1 MKTKKRI
8 EKFCIDIKNDYLCT
22 RFRIAKMQNPDV
34 QNVMNSLGIF
44 GRSPLLMQALN
55 AAIQAAPFDVS
66 VLVTGENGVG
76 KEVFHRILHNY
87 SPRKHS
93 KCIAVNCGGLPEG
106 TIDSELFGHVK
117 GAFTGATTD
126 RKGYFEEA
134 DGGTIFLDEIGELPA
149 ITQARLLRVLETGEY
164 YRMGSSEVR
173 RTNVRVVAATNV
185 DLRQAIREHKFREDL
200 FYRLSTITI
209 NVPSLRDRQEDIDLL
224 FRKFANDISGKY
236 RMPKIELTEDARH
249 LLLAYQWPG
258 NVRQLLHTVEEISI
272 VEQERVITPQILQR
286 HLPQFVSGV
295 SVGGAASDGSS
306 TFGPGE
312 KEMLYKVIFEMR
324 QQLIEVREKL
334 GMNTASGMSHPA
346 HHLIASESSSV
357 SSKPGS
363 IHVEKSPSSLSE
375 SLEDIEEALEVET
388 TAYTPSATVTSAS
401 SSTVIR
407 TMEEI
412 EKEAIQQA
420 LERNNG
426 NKRKAADELQISE
439 RTIHRKIQDYGL

>member
-1 MKTKKRI
+1 
-8 EKFCIDIKNDYLCT
+8 
-22 RFRIAKMQNPDV
+22 
-34 QNVMNSLGIF
+34 
-44 GRSPLLMQALN
+44 MQALN

-117 GAFTGATTD
+117 GAFTGATSD

-164 YRMGSSEVR
+164 YRVGSSEVR

-185 DLRQAIREHKFREDL
+185 DLRQAIQEHKFREDL

-209 NVPSLRDRQEDIDLL
+209 NVPSLRDRQGDIELL

-236 RMPKIELTEDARH
+236 RMPKIELTEEAKH
-249 LLLAYQWPG
+249 LLLAYHWPG
-258 NVRQLLHTVEEISI
+258 NIRQLLHTVEEISI

-295 SVGGAASDGSS
+295 SVGGAASDGGS

-312 KEMLYKVIFEMR
+312 KEMLYKVLFDMR
-324 QQLIEVREKL
+324 QQLLEVREKL
-334 GMNTASGMSHPA
+334 GMNATSGMPHPT
-346 HHLIASESSSV
+346 HHLIASEPSSAE
-357 SSKPGS
+357 PGS
-363 IHVEKSPSSLSE
+363 IHVEKSPSSITE

-388 TAYTPSATVTSAS
+388 SYTPSTPSGM
-401 SSTVIR
+401 SSTTPQNAPIR

-426 NKRKAADELQISE
+426 NKRKAAEELQISE

>member
-1 MKTKKRI
+1 
-8 EKFCIDIKNDYLCT
+8 
-22 RFRIAKMQNPDV
+22 
-34 QNVMNSLGIF
+34 
-44 GRSPLLMQALN
+44 MQALN

-117 GAFTGATTD
+117 GAFTGATSD

-164 YRMGSSEVR
+164 YRVGSSEVR

-185 DLRQAIREHKFREDL
+185 DLRQAIQEHKFREDL

-209 NVPSLRDRQEDIDLL
+209 NVPSLRDRQGDIDLL

-236 RMPKIELTEDARH
+236 RMPKIELTEEAKH
-249 LLLAYQWPG
+249 LLLAYHWPG

-312 KEMLYKVIFEMR
+312 KEMLYKVIFDMR
-324 QQLIEVREKL
+324 QQLLEVREKL
-334 GMNTASGMSHPA
+334 GMNATSGMSHPA
-346 HHLIASESSSV
+346 HHLIASKASSAE
-357 SSKPGS
+357 PGS
-363 IHVEKSPSSLSE
+363 IHVEKSPSSISE

-388 TAYTPSATVTSAS
+388 SYPSSSPSGMSSATPQNAP
-401 SSTVIR
+401 IR

-426 NKRKAADELQISE
+426 NKRKAAEELQISE

>member
-1 MKTKKRI
+1 MKSKKRI
-8 EKFCIDIKNDYLCT
+8 EKFCIEIKNDYLCT
-22 RFRIAKMQNPDV
+22 RFIKGTMQNPDV

-117 GAFTGATTD
+117 GAFTGATSD

-164 YRMGSSEVR
+164 YRVGSSEVR

-185 DLRQAIREHKFREDL
+185 DLRQAIHDHKFREDL

-236 RMPKIELTEDARH
+236 RMPKIELTEGAKH

-272 VEQERVITPQILQR
+272 VETERVITPQILQR
-286 HLPQFVSGV
+286 HLPLFVSGV

-312 KEMLYKVIFEMR
+312 KEMLYKVIFDMR
-324 QQLIEVREKL
+324 QQLMEIREKL
-334 GMNTASGMSHPA
+334 GLNTSSAMSHPT
-346 HHLIASESSSV
+346 HHLIASDATSTE
-357 SSKPGS
+357 PGS
-363 IHVEKSPSSLSE
+363 IHVEKSPSALSGPLDE
-375 SLEDIEEALEVET
+375 IEEAMEVEQSGS
-388 TAYTPSATVTSAS
+388 P
-401 SSTVIR
+401 IR

>member
-1 MKTKKRI
+1 MWAKITLFSLKTKKRI
-8 EKFCIDIKNDYLCT
+8 EKFCIQIKNDYLCT
-22 RFRIAKMQNPDV
+22 RFRISKMQNPDV

-87 SPRKHS
+87 SPRKHG

-106 TIDSELFGHVK
+106 TIDSELFGHIK
-117 GAFTGATTD
+117 GAFTGATSD

-164 YRMGSSEVR
+164 YRVGSSEVR

-209 NVPSLRDRQEDIDLL
+209 NVPSLRDRQEDIYLL

-236 RMPKIELTEDARH
+236 RMPKIELTEDAQH
-249 LLLAYQWPG
+249 MLLAYRWPG

-286 HLPQFVSGV
+286 HLPQFVSGI

-312 KEMLYKVIFEMR
+312 KEMLYKVIFDMR

-334 GMNTASGMSHPA
+334 GMNTSSGMSHPTY
-346 HHLIASESSSV
+346 HLIGSGSSEPE
-357 SSKPGS
+357 PGS
-363 IHVEKSPSSLSE
+363 IHVEKSSPSPVE
-375 SLEDIEEALEVET
+375 QLEDIEEALEVET
-388 TAYTPSATVTSAS
+388 SAS
-401 SSTVIR
+401 SSVIR

>member
-1 MKTKKRI
+1 
-8 EKFCIDIKNDYLCT
+8 
-22 RFRIAKMQNPDV
+22 MQNPDV
-34 QNVMNSLGIF
+34 QNVMNSLGII

-55 AAIQAAPFDVS
+55 AAIQAAPFDVT

-87 SPRKHS
+87 SPRKHG

-117 GAFTGATTD
+117 GAFTGATSD

-134 DGGTIFLDEIGELPA
+134 DGGTIFLDEIGELPLV
-149 ITQARLLRVLETGEY
+149 TQARLLRVLETGEY
-164 YRMGSSEVR
+164 YRVGSSEVR

-185 DLRQAIREHKFREDL
+185 DLRQAIHDHRFREDL

-209 NVPSLRDRQEDIDLL
+209 KVPSLRDRQEDIYLL
-224 FRKFANDISGKY
+224 FRKFSNDISGKY
-236 RMPKIELTEDARH
+236 NMQKIELTEQAKH

-272 VEQERVITPQILQR
+272 VEFDRVITPEILQR
-286 HLPQFVSGV
+286 HLPVFVSGV

-312 KEMLYKVIFEMR
+312 KEMLYKVIFDMR
-324 QQLIEVREKL
+324 QQLLEVREKL
-334 GMNTASGMSHPA
+334 GMNTTSGISPS
-346 HHLIASESSSV
+346 HHLIATAAPAQ
-357 SSKPGS
+357 PGS
-363 IHVEKSPSSLSE
+363 IHVEKTPADLSE
-375 SLEDIEEALEVET
+375 QLEDIEDALEVET
-388 TAYTPSATVTSAS
+388 SGAAYPVNSHAEAPAAS
-401 SSTVIR
+401 PIR

-426 NKRKAADELQISE
+426 NKRKAADELKISE

>member
-1 MKTKKRI
+1 
-8 EKFCIDIKNDYLCT
+8 
-22 RFRIAKMQNPDV
+22 MQNPDV
-34 QNVMNSLGIF
+34 QNVMNSLGII

-117 GAFTGATTD
+117 GAFTGATSD

-164 YRMGSSEVR
+164 YRVGSSEVR

-185 DLRQAIREHKFREDL
+185 DLRQAIQEHKFREDL

-209 NVPSLRDRQEDIDLL
+209 NVPSLRDRQGDIELL

-236 RMPKIELTEDARH
+236 RMPKIELTEEAKH
-249 LLLAYQWPG
+249 LLLAYHWPG
-258 NVRQLLHTVEEISI
+258 NIRQLLHTVEEISI

-295 SVGGAASDGSS
+295 SVGGAASDGGS

-312 KEMLYKVIFEMR
+312 KEMLYKVLFDMR
-324 QQLIEVREKL
+324 QQLLEVREKL
-334 GMNTASGMSHPA
+334 GMNATSGMSHPA
-346 HHLIASESSSV
+346 HHLIASEPSSSE
-357 SSKPGS
+357 PGS
-363 IHVEKSPSSLSE
+363 IHVEKSPSSITE

-388 TAYTPSATVTSAS
+388 SYTPSTPSGM
-401 SSTVIR
+401 SSTTPQNAPIR

-426 NKRKAADELQISE
+426 NKRKAAEELQISE

>member
-1 MKTKKRI
+1 
-8 EKFCIDIKNDYLCT
+8 
-22 RFRIAKMQNPDV
+22 MQNPDV
-34 QNVMNSLGIF
+34 QNVMNSLGII

-117 GAFTGATTD
+117 GAFTGATSD

-164 YRMGSSEVR
+164 YRVGSSEVR

-185 DLRQAIREHKFREDL
+185 DLRQAIQEHKFREDL

-209 NVPSLRDRQEDIDLL
+209 NVPSLRDRQGDIELL

-236 RMPKIELTEDARH
+236 RMPKIELTEEAKH
-249 LLLAYQWPG
+249 LLLAYHWPG
-258 NVRQLLHTVEEISI
+258 NIRQLLHTVEEISI

-295 SVGGAASDGSS
+295 SVGGSASDGGS

-312 KEMLYKVIFEMR
+312 KEMLYKVLFDMR
-324 QQLIEVREKL
+324 QQLLEVREKL
-334 GMNTASGMSHPA
+334 GMNATSGMSHPA
-346 HHLIASESSSV
+346 HHLIASEPSSAE
-357 SSKPGS
+357 PGS
-363 IHVEKSPSSLSE
+363 IHVEKSPSSITE

-388 TAYTPSATVTSAS
+388 SYTPSTPSGM
-401 SSTVIR
+401 SSTTPQNAPIR

-426 NKRKAADELQISE
+426 NKRKAAEELQISE
-439 RTIHRKIQDYGL
+439 RTIHRKIQDYDL

>member
-1 MKTKKRI
+1 
-8 EKFCIDIKNDYLCT
+8 
-22 RFRIAKMQNPDV
+22 MQNPDV

-117 GAFTGATTD
+117 GAFTGATSD

-164 YRMGSSEVR
+164 YRVGSSEVR

-209 NVPSLRDRQEDIDLL
+209 NVPSLRDRQGDIELL

-236 RMPKIELTEDARH
+236 RMPKIELTEEAKH

-295 SVGGAASDGSS
+295 SVGGAASDGGS

-312 KEMLYKVIFEMR
+312 KEMLYKVIFDMR
-324 QQLIEVREKL
+324 QQLLEVREKL
-334 GMNTASGMSHPA
+334 GMNTASGMSHPS
-346 HHLIASESSSV
+346 HHLIASATEAE
-357 SSKPGS
+357 PGS
-363 IHVEKSPSSLSE
+363 IHVEKSPTAVSG
-375 SLEDIEEALEVET
+375 SLEDIEEAMEVET
-388 TAYTPSATVTSAS
+388 SSYNPTPTVAS
-401 SSTVIR
+401 VPANPSSGIR

-426 NKRKAADELQISE
+426 NKRKAAEELQISE

>member
-1 MKTKKRI
+1 
-8 EKFCIDIKNDYLCT
+8 
-22 RFRIAKMQNPDV
+22 
-34 QNVMNSLGIF
+34 
-44 GRSPLLMQALN
+44 MQALN

-117 GAFTGATTD
+117 GAFTGATSD

-134 DGGTIFLDEIGELPA
+134 DGGIIFLDEIGELPS

-164 YRMGSSEVR
+164 YRVGSSEVR

-185 DLRQAIREHKFREDL
+185 DLRQAIQEHKFREDL

-209 NVPSLRDRQEDIDLL
+209 NVPSLRDRQGDIELL

-236 RMPKIELTEDARH
+236 RMPKIELTEEAKH
-249 LLLAYQWPG
+249 LLLAYHWPG
-258 NVRQLLHTVEEISI
+258 NIRQLLHTVEEISI

-295 SVGGAASDGSS
+295 SVGGAASDGGS

-312 KEMLYKVIFEMR
+312 KEMLYKVLFDMR
-324 QQLIEVREKL
+324 QQLLEVREKL
-334 GMNTASGMSHPA
+334 GMNATSGMSHPA
-346 HHLIASESSSV
+346 HHLIASEPSSAE
-357 SSKPGS
+357 PGS
-363 IHVEKSPSSLSE
+363 IHVEKSPSSITE

-388 TAYTPSATVTSAS
+388 SYTPSTPSAV
-401 SSTVIR
+401 SSTTPQNAPIR

-426 NKRKAADELQISE
+426 NKRKAAEELQISE

>member
-249 LLLAYQWPG
+249 MLLAYQWPG

-272 VEQERVITPQILQR
+272 VEQERIITPQILQR

-357 SSKPGS
+357 SSEPGS

>member
-249 LLLAYQWPG
+249 MLLAYQWPG

-334 GMNTASGMSHPA
+334 GMNTASGMSHPS

-357 SSKPGS
+357 SSEPGS